1 MEDEDFIKKIDN
13 EMADLNIDDLDIDES
28 NERDK
33 NILEFQEINEN
44 LIYKLIDLEEIAKS
58 AVLRAYS
65 VAKGRV
71 ETHRHWDTQDETL
84 IAKDAELKEYQ
95 AKIEAK

>member
-1 MEDEDFIKKIDN
+1 MVLTLMKAMKETN
-13 EMADLNIDDLDIDES
+13 
-28 NERDK
+28 

-58 AVLRAYS
+58 AVSRAYS